1 MLDFHKHAAHHGKWA
16 LKIWKP
22 MFCCGLFLHLLTFSL
37 KSTRNCARHEKRVW
51 GLRNIY
57 CTCQAKSSACTKS
70 KISTVSPSQ
79 WTFQNPIQDHQIVQ
93 LPRLRKTTFWGCPYL
108 GLGKSLLRQTQ
119 GASSRVCALWAWA
132 KAAAAPSMLRP
143 TPCPL
148 LLGATAA

>member
-1 MLDFHKHAAHHGKWA
+1 MSIEN
-16 LKIWKP
+16 LKTNVLLRSLSTFAYFFIEIYKELRSP
-22 MFCCGLFLHLLTFSL
+22 RKTSLRPPKYLLHLP
-37 KSTRNCARHEKRVW
+37 
-51 GLRNIY
+51 
-57 CTCQAKSSACTKS
+57 S
-70 KISTVSPSQ
+70 KIISMYQIKNIDCFAKPVDLSK
-79 WTFQNPIQDHQIVQ
+79 PIQDHQIVQ